1 MALQLEVF
9 LDGKASDRIT
19 GFELMADGR
28 LAANRGDLLEL
39 GIELPAD
46 GEPTETV
53 ILGEITGYKYRYD
66 EERQT
71 IEFRVIRDS
80 SNPNFFNIAGDDEI
94 ATPDGATGLFV
105 NYSLYGSANGRFDDA
120 RFTGASLL
128 LDSHGF
134 SEFGTLAQSQV
145 IGVTPDSDNS
155 YRRIDT
161 TYSISSQARMTTF
174 NAGDVITGGLSWSTP
189 VRMGGLQLKRD
200 FGTRP
205 DLVTIP
211 LPSFSGS
218 AAVPSTIDV
227 FVNNVKTYSG
237 EVPEGA
243 FELENIPV
251 YTGSGVAQIV
261 LRDAQGREVVTSR
274 PFYAS
279 PELLKPGLFDYSI
292 ETGVARLNHGS
303 ESFGYDN
310 KVAGSASLRYGVND
324 GLTAEAHA
332 EGLIGLL
339 AGGAGAVFNAGVLGT
354 VSLAAAAS
362 YHEGKAGAQ
371 LHAGWEFSKGNFNLT
386 ASTKRSFGDYAD
398 LGIATAE
405 DDFSDT
411 MLNSVEQISL
421 GYGFPDWKSGIGLS
435 FIHSEYRDGTASNL
449 VSANFSQQLLRDI
462 SFHASGFLDLND
474 RDSLGAQA
482 GIHIPLGKRYSGA
495 AGMQL
500 DKDTVHAKS
509 SIAKSL
515 ENQPGGYGWRVEYG
529 DGEEHRLAASGQYVT
544 SRNFISGNAYH
555 QDGFNSANVG
565 MDGALVVADGALFL
579 SRRINSSFSV
589 VDAGAPDVE
598 VYSQNRLVGKTGK
611 SGKILVPNIGP
622 YQKNTIRIEADD
634 LPLDAEIP
642 ETETQTVVARN
653 SGSVVR
659 FGVKRQTNSALV
671 EFKLSDG
678 SFAPP
683 GSVLKLNGGEEE
695 FIIGFDGQAYLS
707 GLSAQNTT
715 VLELEESNCVA
726 NFVYSAVES
735 GQTFIEGVICQ

>member
-1 MALQLEVF
+1 M
-9 LDGKASDRIT
+9 
-19 GFELMADGR
+19 
-28 LAANRGDLLEL
+28 
-39 GIELPAD
+39 
-46 GEPTETV
+46 
-53 ILGEITGYKYRYD
+53 
-66 EERQT
+66 
-71 IEFRVIRDS
+71 
-80 SNPNFFNIAGDDEI
+80 
-94 ATPDGATGLFV
+94 
-105 NYSLYGSANGRFDDA
+105 
-120 RFTGASLL
+120 
-128 LDSHGF
+128 
-134 SEFGTLAQSQV
+134 
-145 IGVTPDSDNS
+145 
-155 YRRIDT
+155 
-161 TYSISSQARMTTF
+161 
-174 NAGDVITGGLSWSTP
+174 
-189 VRMGGLQLKRD
+189 
-200 FGTRP
+200 
-205 DLVTIP
+205 
-211 LPSFSGS
+211 
-218 AAVPSTIDV
+218 
-227 FVNNVKTYSG
+227 
-237 EVPEGA
+237 
-243 FELENIPV
+243 
-251 YTGSGVAQIV
+251 
-261 LRDAQGREVVTSR
+261 
-274 PFYAS
+274 
-279 PELLKPGLFDYSI
+279 
-292 ETGVARLNHGS
+292 
-303 ESFGYDN
+303 
-310 KVAGSASLRYGVND
+310 
-324 GLTAEAHA
+324 
-332 EGLIGLL
+332 
-339 AGGAGAVFNAGVLGT
+339 FNAGVLGT